1 MHIVDPES
9 LSDEEWAAR
18 WQELVWIRKKE
29 IEQQGS

>member
-1 MHIVDPES
+1 MHIASPEE

-29 IEQQGS
+29 AESSEQ